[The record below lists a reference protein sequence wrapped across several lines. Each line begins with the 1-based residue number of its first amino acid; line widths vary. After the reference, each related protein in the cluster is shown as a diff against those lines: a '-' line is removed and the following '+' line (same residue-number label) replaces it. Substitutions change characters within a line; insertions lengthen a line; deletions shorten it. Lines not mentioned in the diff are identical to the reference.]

1 MYIFGGLTLKIKI
14 NMKKILLFFTM
25 CAFAVTVGAQ
35 NIQLHYDFGKDR
47 NYLTSTVEMF
57 KPDKLGNTF
66 FFIDFDYGSNGHTG
80 ISNAYFE
87 IARVFTLGKTS
98 PFGVHGEY
106 NGGFGKIP
114 NSPQHFTVN
123 NAWLG
128 GVDYSWNAEDFS
140 KGFSLKV
147 LYKNINAKIQEN
159 NSETLKNQ
167 NSVQFTGVWYLNFA
181 KGKMSFT
188 GFADFWK
195 ENSDFNFDGTTDAT
209 WTFLAEPQIWWN
221 AYKKFSIGS
230 EVEISSNFAGME
242 GFNVMPTIGAKYTF

>member
-1 MYIFGGLTLKIKI
+1 
-14 NMKKILLFFTM
+14 MKKILLSFIVVLLSLSTF
-25 CAFAVTVGAQ
+25 AQ

-47 NYLTSTVEMF
+47 HYLTTTVEMF

-66 FFIDFDYGSNGHTG
+66 FFIDFDYGSNGQSG
-80 ISNAYFE
+80 MSNAYFE

-114 NSPQHFTVN
+114 NSPEHFTVN
-123 NAWLG
+123 NAWLSG
-128 GVDYSWNAEDFS
+128 LDYSWNSEDFS

-147 LYKNINAKIQEN
+147 LYKNINDKIAEN
-159 NSETLKNQ
+159 DSETLKNQ
-167 NSVQFTGVWYLNFA
+167 NSVQFTGVWHINFA
-181 KGKMSFT
+181 KGKMTFT

-195 ENSDFNFDGTTDAT
+195 ENTDFNFDGITDAT
-209 WTFLAEPQIWWN
+209 WTFLTEPQIWWN
-221 AYKKFSIGS
+221 AYKKFAVGS

-242 GFNVMPTIGAKYTF
+242 GFQVMPTIAVKYTF